1 MTEPN
6 TQIWTGDD
14 LSDAEFTAVTEL
26 LRDRR
31 QFDLGQYKDRCI
43 RRRIAK
49 RLRLCKVANFASYLE
64 RLEMDRDELD
74 TLLATISIHVSQFF
88 RNPDTFRILE
98 QKVLPDLC
106 RQARADGRTEL
117 TIWSAG
123 CATGEEPYSLA
134 LLVDDLA
141 ATDLDIRILATD
153 ISEPVLEIA
162 RSGYFDATR
171 LTEVPPEVLEKYF
184 RSENGRYQLI
194 ERIRDKVEFMRHNI
208 MTASDYPVIDL
219 VLCRNVMI
227 YFTRPEQERIL
238 TRFAAALPEHGAL
251 VLGRSETM
259 ADDIRC
265 YYHSEFPVERVY
277 RRTTMPVTA
286 PVIAELAA
294 CRTIRAEA
302 KN

>member
-1 MTEPN
+1 MTESI
-6 TQIWTGDD
+6 TKAWTGDD
-14 LSDAEFTAVTEL
+14 LSDAEFTMIAEV

-43 RRRIAK
+43 RRRVAK
-49 RLRLCKVANFASYLE
+49 RLRHCNAVNVAAYLE
-64 RLEMDRDELD
+64 RLELDRDELD

-98 QKVLPDLC
+98 QIILPDLC
-106 RQARADGRTEL
+106 RRARAAGRTEL
-117 TIWSAG
+117 TFWSAG

-153 ISEPVLEIA
+153 ISKPVLEAA
-162 RSGYFDATR
+162 RSGRFDAIR
-171 LTEVPPEVLEKYF
+171 MKEVPPAVLETYF
-184 RSENGRYQLI
+184 RADENGHYQLI
-194 ERIRDKVEFMRHNI
+194 ERVHDKVEFLRHNI
-208 MTASDYPVIDL
+208 MTDSEYPVADL

-227 YFTRPEQERIL
+227 YFTRQEQERIL
-238 TRFAAALPEHGAL
+238 SRFAAALSEHGAL

-259 ADDIRC
+259 SDDMRR

-277 RRTTMPVTA
+277 RRTAEPVTA
-286 PVIAELAA
+286 PLI
-294 CRTIRAEA
+294 
-302 KN
+302 